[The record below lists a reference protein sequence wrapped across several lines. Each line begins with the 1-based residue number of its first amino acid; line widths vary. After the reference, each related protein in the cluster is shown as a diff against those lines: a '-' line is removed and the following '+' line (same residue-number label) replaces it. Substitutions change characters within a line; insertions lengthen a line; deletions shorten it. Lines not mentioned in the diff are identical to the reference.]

1 MLEWIAQNHLVIHN
15 KGRQPTFK
23 RGEQESHM
31 DLMLSTENVAN
42 RIVKWTV
49 QADEENFSDHQNI
62 TFEIQSEG
70 AS

>member
-1 MLEWIAQNHLVIHN
+1 
-15 KGRQPTFK
+15 
-23 RGEQESHM
+23 M